1 MLNADIPQARIPNLA
16 SRMQAIRLLPVR
28 QEFGRLAL
36 GNLTRQEERT
46 KGSNVLSSP
55 TSAHWNH
62 PMMKFKVNRPHWCI
76 HSKRLV
82 SVYTSTEPW
91 VNNQKYYILE
101 ESLQNG
107 RQIKITKKKFGGSI
121 CMCRKKKHQNYSQW
135 AKRVYYIYET
145 KIVCYNK
152 ITFGK

>member
-55 TSAHWNH
+55 TSAH
-62 PMMKFKVNRPHWCI
+62 
-76 HSKRLV
+76 
-82 SVYTSTEPW
+82 
-91 VNNQKYYILE
+91 
-101 ESLQNG
+101 
-107 RQIKITKKKFGGSI
+107 
-121 CMCRKKKHQNYSQW
+121 
-135 AKRVYYIYET
+135 
-145 KIVCYNK
+145 
-152 ITFGK
+152 